1 MSETE
6 PTELRR
12 PWSRSDRPLP
22 RTLVRPLQE
31 FLSTSAA
38 SASLLFLAV
47 VVALLWANLASSSY
61 LAVWATPLSIKV
73 GDHLVGSDVRFWVN
87 EGLMTLFFLLA
98 GVELKRELTIGEL
111 QRIRTA
117 ILPVVAAVGG
127 MIVPALIYIAI
138 VGGHE
143 GANGWAIPMA
153 TDIALAL
160 GVLAL
165 LGRRAPAGLK
175 PSLLTLAIVDDIGA
189 IVVIALVYRHHGSPG
204 SLLFAGALLLVIV
217 ALQRAQVRSPIP
229 YIALGIGVW
238 IATFESGVQP
248 VVAGVVLGLLTPAQ
262 SFQRPA
268 AVSAEAR
275 RTADETVDDPHPPDA
290 DAEAWLRLAWLSKE
304 AVPPL
309 ARVEH
314 TLLPWSSFV
323 ILPLFA
329 LANAGVSIQADVVKG
344 ALTGAVGLGIVI
356 GLVVGKPVGVI
367 AASVVSVRARVAS
380 LPADVGWADLS
391 AMGATAGVGF
401 TVSLFMAELA
411 FPEGS
416 DLLARAKVAILIG
429 SVVAGLVAWV
439 ILRARAGA
447 R

>member
-1 MSETE
+1 MHETE

-12 PWSRSDRPLP
+12 PWSRSDRALP
-22 RTLVRPLQE
+22 RRVVRPLQE
-31 FLSTSAA
+31 FLATSAA
-38 SASLLFLAV
+38 SASLLFGAV
-47 VVALLWANLASSSY
+47 VVALVWANVAGSSY
-61 LAVWATPLSIKV
+61 RAVWTTPLSIRV
-73 GDHLVGSDVRFWVN
+73 GDHVLGSDLRFWVN
-87 EGLMTLFFLLA
+87 EGLMALFFLLA

-127 MIVPALIYIAI
+127 MIVPALLYIAI
-138 VGGHE
+138 VGGRE
-143 GANGWAIPMA
+143 GASGWAIPMA

-160 GVLAL
+160 GVLAVM
-165 LGRRAPAGLK
+165 GQSAPPGLK
-175 PSLLTLAIVDDIGA
+175 PLLLTLAIVDDIGA
-189 IVVIALVYRHHGSPG
+189 IVVIALVYRGHGSPG
-204 SLLFAGALLLVIV
+204 SLLVAAALLLVII

-229 YIALGIGVW
+229 YVALGVGVW
-238 IATFESGVQP
+238 IATFGSGVQP

-329 LANAGVSIQADVVKG
+329 LANAGVSIRPGAVGD

-356 GLVVGKPVGVI
+356 GLVLGKPIGVI
-367 AASVVSVRARVAS
+367 AASAVSVRARLGD
-380 LPADVGWADLS
+380 LPADVGWIDLS

-429 SVVAGLVAWV
+429 SLLAGLVAWS
-439 ILRARAGA
+439 ILRVRAG
-447 R
+447 RR